1 MSAGHADALGDVLGV
16 EQGFGHRAHVHLAW
30 RFLQHDEEIAA
41 QDKMRAAVRQVAAAH
56 GTPDKYHE
64 TLTLAWIHLVAAHV
78 RADPGADFETF
89 IARNAGLLD
98 RSLPSRHF
106 SSDVLQS
113 AEARRAFVPPDL
125 APLP

>member
-1 MSAGHADALGDVLGV
+1 MEQGHAAALRDVLRA

-30 RFLQHDEEIAA
+30 RFLQHDQEVTA
-41 QDKMRAAVRQVAAAH
+41 QDRMRSAVREAAAAH

-64 TLTLAWIHLVAAHV
+64 TLTLAWVHLVAAHV
-78 RADPGADFETF
+78 RADPTADFETF

-98 RSLPSRHF
+98 TSLPSRHF
-106 SSDVLQS
+106 SSAVLEG
-113 AEARRAFVPPDL
+113 AEARRALVEPDL